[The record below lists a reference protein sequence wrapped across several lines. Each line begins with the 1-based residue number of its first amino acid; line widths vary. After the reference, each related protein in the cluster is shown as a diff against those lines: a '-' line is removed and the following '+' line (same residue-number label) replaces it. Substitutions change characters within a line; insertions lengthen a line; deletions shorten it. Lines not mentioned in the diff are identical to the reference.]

1 MRGAAWNDARQ
12 RLVVAPDRC
21 WRRPRR
27 LDVFAIDGGRAGPLH
42 AGATNAYRIAD
53 RFACTY
59 KEIKSALPGA
69 DDDRSRCIAVV
80 HRHPIAVRQCWRRR
94 ESKCRNGCEGRREYD
109 LSSHCRIPLLL
120 TLIADPYC

>member
-21 WRRPRR
+21 WGRPRR
-27 LDVFAIDGGRAGPLH
+27 LDVLAINGGRAGPLH
-42 AGATNAYRIAD
+42 AGAANAYWIAD

-59 KEIKSALPGA
+59 KLIKAALLGA
-69 DDDRSRCIAVV
+69 DDDRSRRIAVV

-94 ESKCRNGCEGRREYD
+94 ESKRRNGCEGGRKYA
-109 LSSHCRIPLLL
+109 LSPHCQF
-120 TLIADPYC
+120 